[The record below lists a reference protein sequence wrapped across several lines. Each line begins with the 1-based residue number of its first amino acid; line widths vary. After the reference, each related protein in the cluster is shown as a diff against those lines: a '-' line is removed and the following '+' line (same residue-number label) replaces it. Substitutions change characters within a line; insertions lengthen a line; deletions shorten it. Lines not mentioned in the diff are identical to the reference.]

1 MLRQALTEVRRHPGR
16 FISTI
21 LAVAISV
28 AFLAG
33 SSVMVATEAQSEGRA
48 LNVGIAGADIV
59 VESAATSGFRSTL
72 TAARGVAA
80 VAPVLQLTEPI
91 TAGTKSQLLS
101 MLVVPPQE
109 LRWSK
114 LVAGRWPTAVDQIA
128 LSRGAADALGVAV
141 DARVAGSLNDQQLRV
156 VGVTDEPSTL
166 FTKTGYVA
174 PARFRQFGLDPEIA
188 DTWAVKVTPGTDPA
202 ELVAQLRGTLKVT
215 HPDVKVSLAEDVR
228 QAAVKKLAGDFEIFT
243 NLLWAFAAVA
253 LVVGMITIANTFSIT
268 LAQRRRQIG
277 LLRAVGASGSQ
288 VRRRFLAEALI
299 LGVLGAAVGLTAGIG
314 LAAAGS
320 AYTGSLFWGL
330 ALPWPQLAIAV
341 GLGVL
346 ATVAAAWVPIL
357 RGTRV
362 LPLEALQPVTAAD
375 ELRRASIL
383 RTVVCGLFLM
393 AGAGLVVFAVSGNS
407 YGFFGAV
414 AAGAM
419 ISLGVLF
426 GAPLFVPGLLRLT
439 GRLVKRF
446 GTVAALA
453 AGNAERNPRRGTAT
467 ATALMLAVGLIVTL
481 QVATASIRLTLLDEI
496 ERRSPVD
503 IGITWTDT
511 EGKPAPI
518 PEAARTR
525 LGMAPGVT
533 GSVLLSALN
542 ADLGIADGSLGVT
555 MVGYDPAITLVTG
568 VEAGVTDRQVLLDK
582 SAAAV
587 AGKSVTVKAGKE
599 QLTLE
604 VVASPLAGSGAAVV
618 SAATLA
624 RIGEPV
630 RGAVAWLSVPDR
642 SQAIDAM
649 VAVTET
655 VGTKG
660 MVAGSIIEAAT
671 LAQVL
676 NILLAITTALLGV
689 AVLIALIGVSNTLGL
704 SVLERSRESALLRA
718 LGLQARSLRT
728 MLTIEALQVTL
739 VGVLVGLVAGG
750 FFGWLAVTSLG
761 RSAEIEDIRFTV
773 DLTQTLGMLALAVV
787 AAALA
792 SVLPGRRAAKAAPT
806 EALADI

>member
-1 MLRQALTEVRRHPGR
+1 MLRQALAEVRLHPGR
-16 FISTI
+16 FVSTI

-59 VESAATSGFRSTL
+59 VTHASAGMRSALATTP
-72 TAARGVAA
+72 GVVA
-80 VAPVLQLTEPI
+80 VSPVLEVTEPI
-91 TAGTKSQLLS
+91 TAGTRSQLLS
-101 MLVVPPQE
+101 MFVVPPEE

-114 LVAGRWPTAVDQIA
+114 LVSGRWPTAADEIA
-128 LSRGAADALGVAV
+128 LSRGAAEALGVAL
-141 DARVAGSLNDQQLRV
+141 DARVAGSLNDQQLTV

-166 FTKTGYVA
+166 FTKTGYGA
-174 PARFRQFGLDPEIA
+174 PARFKQFGLDPDGA
-188 DTWAVKVTPGTDPA
+188 DTWAVKAAAGTAPV
-202 ELVAQLRGTLKVT
+202 ELVGQLQARLAAA
-215 HPDVKVSLAEDVR
+215 HPDVNVSLAEDVR
-228 QAAVKKLAGDFEIFT
+228 AAAVKKLAGDFEIFT

-277 LLRAVGASGSQ
+277 LLRAVGASGAQ
-288 VRRRFLAEALI
+288 VRRRFLAEAVI
-299 LGVLGAAVGLTAGIG
+299 LGVLGSAVGLTAGIG

-330 ALPWPQLAIAV
+330 ALPWAQLAIAV

-346 ATVAAAWVPIL
+346 ATTAAAWVPIL

-362 LPLEALQPVTAAD
+362 LPLEALQPVPAAD
-375 ELRRASIL
+375 ELRRSSIL
-383 RTVVCGLFLM
+383 RTLSCGLFLLV
-393 AGAGLVVFAVSGNS
+393 GAGLVVFAISGNT
-407 YGFFGAV
+407 YGFIGAV

-426 GAPLFVPGLLRLT
+426 GAPLFVPGLLRVT
-439 GRLVKRF
+439 GALVRRF
-446 GTVAALA
+446 GTVASLA
-453 AGNAERNPRRGTAT
+453 AGNADRNPRRGTAT
-467 ATALMLAVGLIVTL
+467 ATALMLAIGLIVTL
-481 QVATASIRLTLLDEI
+481 QVATASIKLTLLDEI

-503 IGITWTDT
+503 IGITWSGP
-511 EGKPAPI
+511 EGQPAPI
-518 PEAARTR
+518 PEAARSR
-525 LGMAPGVT
+525 LGMAPGVA

-542 ADLGIADGSLGVT
+542 AEFVIPDGTLGVT
-555 MVGYDPAITLVTG
+555 MIGYDPAIQVVTG
-568 VEAGVTDRQVLLDK
+568 ASSQVSDGQVLLDK
-582 SAAAV
+582 FAAGE
-587 AGKSVTVKAGKE
+587 AGRTVRVKTAK
-599 QLTLE
+599 QDLTLE
-604 VVASPLAGSGAAVV
+604 VVTSPLVASGTAIV
-618 SAATLA
+618 SAATLS

-630 RGAVAWLSVPDR
+630 RGAVLWLSVPDR
-642 SQAIDAM
+642 SRAIDAM
-649 VAVTET
+649 LAVTET

-660 MVAGSIIEAAT
+660 QVAGSIIEAAT
-671 LAQVL
+671 LEQVL
-676 NILLAITTALLGV
+676 KILLTITTALLGV

-704 SVLERSRESALLRA
+704 SVLERRRESALLRA
-718 LGLQARSLRT
+718 LGLQARSLRV

-761 RSAEIEDIRFTV
+761 RSASVGEIRFAV
-773 DLTQTLGMLALAVV
+773 DVPATLAMLGVAVV

-806 EALADI
+806 EALAEI